1 MSVGLYESLRSA
13 MLDEPDLKAEGKG
26 QRSAGRSQGT
36 RASEAPGTD
45 VGGLV

>member
-1 MSVGLYESLRSA
+1 MSVGLCESLRPA
-13 MLDEPDLKAEGKG
+13 MLDGPDLKAEGEE

-36 RASEAPGTD
+36 RASEATGTD